1 MKISSEVFTVTASR
15 AEWTHMRGFGP
26 MCLSAPFTVI
36 IKWWSIFRADEWIPL
51 LDFPSRVIN
60 AEAYWRCV
68 WRSSS
73 RWDSLWGFFP
83 SFYSSPVCIILCVCV
98 CVLILIM
105 AFKSCSNGFPQR
117 NGAEGDLA
125 VIAHERPFHFLFL
138 PFLLSFSYSP
148 PWSFN
153 TFSQID
159 VSTAAVINLWKYR
172 QQKCSLQLLW
182 RDTCAVQVA
191 QAHVIASTR
200 TNTQVYDQNNGK
212 PNKKADFSLC
222 GVPTILLYM

>member
-1 MKISSEVFTVTASR
+1 MTVPPSVWLEESADAFIKMKISSEVFTVT
-15 AEWTHMRGFGP
+15 
-26 MCLSAPFTVI
+26 
-36 IKWWSIFRADEWIPL
+36 
-51 LDFPSRVIN
+51 SRVNTYERFWADVFVSTLHRHHKMMEHLSGRWMDPSARFPVSRNQCWGILKV
-60 AEAYWRCV
+60 CV
-68 WRSSS
+68 EVQQPPETHC
-73 RWDSLWGFFP
+73 GFFFP
-83 SFYSSPVCIILCVCV
+83 PFIRHPPVLFFFVCV

-159 VSTAAVINLWKYR
+159 VSTAAVINSWKYR
-172 QQKCSLQLLW
+172 QRKCSLQLLW

-191 QAHVIASTR
+191 QAHIIAFNASKYT
-200 TNTQVYDQNNGK
+200 
-212 PNKKADFSLC
+212 SLW
-222 GVPTILLYM
+222 PK